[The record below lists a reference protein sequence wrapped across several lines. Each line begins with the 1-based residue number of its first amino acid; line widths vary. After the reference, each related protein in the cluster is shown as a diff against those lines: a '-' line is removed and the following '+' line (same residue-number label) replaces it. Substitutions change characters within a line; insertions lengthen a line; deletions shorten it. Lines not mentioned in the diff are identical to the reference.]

1 MVNIKLGKGITW
13 RQPVVFVV
21 STLVCTALA
30 IWAVVAAP
38 VDSSVGAATG
48 VSGLYLAAA
57 VYVPVALWFGIW
69 GCLAGY
75 FSCVFMGLY
84 LNFIGVP
91 GYPLDF
97 VLVWSLAD
105 FFEGFVPLL
114 IYRSLKTKPV
124 LNLKHPKITYG
135 LNALLAGVLVCSAIS
150 LINSYTLAFTAT
162 FIASITLVLIQAA
175 IEDHKTWLTWL
186 PVGVLLASLVS
197 GTFGVGALVAFGSV
211 PMSIFTT
218 VFFGWVFGDIIV
230 LATLGTILTV
240 VHTPF
245 IVRSKIYVRRFFS

>member
-1 MVNIKLGKGITW
+1 MAKPKFSRITW

-21 STLVCTALA
+21 STIVCTVLA

-38 VDSSVGAATG
+38 VGSSAGAATG

-75 FSCVFMGLY
+75 VSCVFMGLY
-84 LNFIGVP
+84 LNAIGVP
-91 GYPLDF
+91 GYTLDF

-114 IYRSLKTKPV
+114 IYRSLKTKPK
-124 LNLKHPKITYG
+124 LTLKRPKLTYG
-135 LNALLAGVLVCSAIS
+135 LNALLILVLVCSAIA
-150 LINSYTLAFTAT
+150 LVQSYTELFIAT
-162 FIASITLVLIQAA
+162 FAVSILLVLVQAVV
-175 IEDHKTWLTWL
+175 EDHKTWLTWL
-186 PVGVLLASLVS
+186 PVGVLLASVVS
-197 GTFGVGALVAFGSV
+197 GTFGVGTLAAFGSI
-211 PMSIFTT
+211 PMAIFGT

-230 LATLGTILTV
+230 LATLGTLLTV
-240 VHTPF
+240 IFTPF

>member
-75 FSCVFMGLY
+75 FSCVFMGLD

-124 LNLKHPKITYG
+124 LNLKHPK
-135 LNALLAGVLVCSAIS
+135 S
-150 LINSYTLAFTAT
+150 LT
-162 FIASITLVLIQAA
+162 
-175 IEDHKTWLTWL
+175 
-186 PVGVLLASLVS
+186 G
-197 GTFGVGALVAFGSV
+197 
-211 PMSIFTT
+211 
-218 VFFGWVFGDIIV
+218 
-230 LATLGTILTV
+230 
-240 VHTPF
+240 
-245 IVRSKIYVRRFFS
+245 